1 MTPVYLEQSLM
12 ETRLLEKLLYD
23 KRKELSAYDVQLEEY
38 CKLSA
43 QRAAAGAQPL
53 VPGFSSV
60 SIGSGAAFRGAL
72 SGGVSTASGARAGY
86 TAASQKELLEK
97 LLAEKKA
104 ELAAA
109 TAEVDKYTTLLDG
122 KAASSTTT
130 STSQQRVSTSEA
142 SLLTSGADS
151 ASSASL
157 DERVK
162 SLEAMLVAELKRKE
176 EQALM
181 NEELLRANKELM
193 RKLQNAQQQ
202 DGSGMKEPSLPT
214 VTYRAGDAPP
224 VKEPAFDGDMLV
236 VQTADGAEVAY
247 KKLGTVLE
255 RPSGLGVVALGL
267 ASAIVPAASA
277 AVSAVQEA
285 VNSQTDDRR

>member
-1 MTPVYLEQSLM
+1 M

-60 SIGSGAAFRGAL
+60 SIGSGAALRGAL
-72 SGGVSTASGARAGY
+72 PGGVSTASGARAGY

-202 DGSGMKEPSLPT
+202 DGSGKKEAIREALPT

-277 AVSAVQEA
+277 AVSAVKEA

>member
-60 SIGSGAAFRGAL
+60 SIGSGAALRGVL
-72 SGGVSTASGARAGY
+72 PGGVSTASGARAGY
-86 TAASQKELLEK
+86 TAASQKVLLEK

-109 TAEVDKYTTLLDG
+109 TAEVDKYTTLLDA

-202 DGSGMKEPSLPT
+202 DGSGKREALPT

-255 RPSGLGVVALGL
+255 RPSGLGIVALGL

-285 VNSQTDDRR
+285 VNSKTDDRR